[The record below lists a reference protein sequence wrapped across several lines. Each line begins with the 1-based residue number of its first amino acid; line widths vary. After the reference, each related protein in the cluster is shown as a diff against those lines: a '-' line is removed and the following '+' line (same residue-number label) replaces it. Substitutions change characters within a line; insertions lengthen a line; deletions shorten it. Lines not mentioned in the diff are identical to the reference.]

1 MSSSAPDRPEHDA
14 TLPAPGRLPSGRNG
28 VNWPP
33 EPLADVVAAR
43 LDRYQKEFAMRLT
56 GILSLVF
63 GAIALAASAQAQV
76 PAGYPADYKAIV
88 DGAKKEGKVVVY
100 STTDAKLVT
109 PLIKDF
115 EAAFPGVKVE
125 YTDLN
130 STEVY
135 NRYISE
141 SAANAASADA
151 VWSSSMDLQM
161 KLAADGLAAVYKSPE
176 ASALPAWAHWKDTI
190 YATTFEPIAIVYNK
204 RLVPPEDV
212 PKTHAD
218 LAKLLNTKGDK
229 YQNKVTAYDP
239 EKSGVG
245 FMLANQDARLDPQ
258 FWELVK
264 ALGARSLKVQSST
277 GTMLERVSSGENL
290 LGYNVLGSYAL
301 TRAKKDPSLGVAFT
315 TDYNLVLSRL
325 IFVSKNAKNPNAAR
339 LWLDYVLSKRGQ
351 TIAAEQAELY
361 SVRTDMTGKDSGV
374 GFSKGLGS
382 AVKPIAVSEDLLQ
395 GLDQTK
401 RLAFLKQWQTAL
413 ARK

>member
-1 MSSSAPDRPEHDA
+1 MFSF
-14 TLPAPGRLPSGRNG
+14 TRL
-28 VNWPP
+28 
-33 EPLADVVAAR
+33 AAAACAV
-43 LDRYQKEFAMRLT
+43 LLT
-56 GILSLVF
+56 GGV
-63 GAIALAASAQAQV
+63 AAQV
-76 PAGYPADYKAIV
+76 PAGYPADYKVIL

-100 STTDAKLVT
+100 LTTDAKLVA
-109 PLIKDF
+109 PLLKDF
-115 EAAFPGVKVE
+115 EAAFPGIKVE

-135 NRYISE
+135 NRFISE
-141 SAANAASADA
+141 NAANAASADA

-161 KLAADGLAAVYKSPE
+161 RLAADGQAMVYKSPE
-176 ASALPAWAHWKDTI
+176 AGALPDWAKFKDMV

-204 RLVPPEDV
+204 RLVPADEV

-218 LAKLLNTKGDK
+218 LAKLLTTKAEK

-245 FMLANQDARLDPQ
+245 FMLANQDAKLDPK

-264 ALGARSLKVQSST
+264 VLGARSLKVQSST

-290 LGYNVLGSYAL
+290 IGYNVLGSYAL
-301 TRAKKDPSLGVAFT
+301 SRAKKDPSMGIAFT

-325 IFVSKNAKNPNAAR
+325 VFVAKNAKNPNAGKV
-339 LWLDYVLSKRGQ
+339 WVDYVLSRRGQ
-351 TIAAEQAELY
+351 TITSEQVELF
-361 SVRTDMTGKDSGV
+361 SERTDMTGKETGV
-374 GFSKGLGS
+374 AFAKELGS
-382 AVKPIAVSEDLLQ
+382 AVKPIAVSNDLLL

-401 RLAFLKQWQTAL
+401 RLEFLKQWQTTL

>member
-1 MSSSAPDRPEHDA
+1 MYSFGRIA
-14 TLPAPGRLPSGRNG
+14 TVFASLLIG
-28 VNWPP
+28 V
-33 EPLADVVAAR
+33 
-43 LDRYQKEFAMRLT
+43 
-56 GILSLVF
+56 
-63 GAIALAASAQAQV
+63 ALAQAQV
-76 PAGYPADYKAIV
+76 PAGYPADYGKIL

-135 NRYISE
+135 NRFISE
-141 SAANAASADA
+141 NAANAASADA

-161 KLAADGLAAVYKSPE
+161 KLAADGAAASYKSPE
-176 ASALPAWAHWKDTI
+176 TAALPAWAHWKDTV

-204 RLVPPEDV
+204 RLVPAEDV

-218 LAKLLNTKGDK
+218 LLKLLTTKGDK

-245 FMLANQDARLDPQ
+245 FMLMNQDAKLDPK
-258 FWELVK
+258 FWDLVK
-264 ALGARSLKVQSST
+264 ALGERSLKVQSST

-290 LGYNVLGSYAL
+290 IGYNVLGSYAL
-301 TRAKKDPSLGVAFT
+301 TRAKKDPSMGIAFT

-325 IFVSKNAKNPNAAR
+325 VFVSKNAKNPNAGR
-339 LWLDYVLSKRGQ
+339 LWLDYLLSKRGQ
-351 TIAAEQAELY
+351 TITAEQAELY
-361 SVRTDMTGKDSGV
+361 SVRTDISGKDSGV
-374 GFSKGLGS
+374 AFAKELGS
-382 AVKPIAVSEDLLQ
+382 AVKPIAVNDDLLV

-401 RLAFLKQWQTAL
+401 RLEFLKRWQTAL

>member
-1 MSSSAPDRPEHDA
+1 MLTSGRIAA
-14 TLPAPGRLPSGRNG
+14 TLASLSFC
-28 VNWPP
+28 
-33 EPLADVVAAR
+33 VVAAH
-43 LDRYQKEFAMRLT
+43 
-56 GILSLVF
+56 
-63 GAIALAASAQAQV
+63 AQV
-76 PAGYPADYKAIV
+76 PAGYPAEYKAIV

-135 NRYISE
+135 NRFISE

-176 ASALPAWAHWKDTI
+176 SAALPEWAHYKDMV

-204 RLVPPEDV
+204 RLVPAEDV

-218 LAKLLNTKGDK
+218 LTKLLNTKADK
-229 YQNKVTAYDP
+229 YQKKVTSYDA

-245 FMLANQDARLDPQ
+245 FMLVNQDAKLNPA
-258 FWELVK
+258 FWDLVK
-264 ALGARSLKVQSST
+264 AMGARGANLQSST
-277 GTMLERVSSGENL
+277 GTMMERIASGENL
-290 LGYNVLGSYAL
+290 IGYNILGSYAI
-301 TRAKKDPSLGVAFT
+301 TRAKKDPSIGVAFT

-325 IFVSKNAKNPNAAR
+325 VFVAKNAKNPNAGR
-339 LWLDYVLSKRGQ
+339 LWVDYLLSKRGQ
-351 TIAAEQAELY
+351 TITAEQAELY
-361 SVRTDMTGKDSGV
+361 SVRTDMTGKESGV
-374 GFSKGLGS
+374 AFAKELGS
-382 AVKPIAVSEDLLQ
+382 AVKPIAVNNDLLQ

-401 RLAFLKQWQTAL
+401 RLEFLKQWQGAL
-413 ARK
+413 GRK

>member
-1 MSSSAPDRPEHDA
+1 MIMLSKW
-14 TLPAPGRLPSGRNG
+14 TM
-28 VNWPP
+28 
-33 EPLADVVAAR
+33 VAFTAIS
-43 LDRYQKEFAMRLT
+43 LNAM
-56 GILSLVF
+56 
-63 GAIALAASAQAQV
+63 AQV
-76 PAGYPADYKAIV
+76 PAGYPAEYAKVV

-135 NRYISE
+135 NRFISE
-141 SAANAASADA
+141 NAANAASADA

-161 KLAADGLAAVYKSPE
+161 KLAADGLAMPYKSPE
-176 ASALPAWAHWKDTI
+176 SAALPAWAHWKDTV

-204 RLVPPEDV
+204 RLVPAEDV
-212 PKTHAD
+212 PKTHDD
-218 LAKLLNTKGDK
+218 LLKVLTAKGDR

-245 FMLANQDARLDPQ
+245 FMLMNQDAKLYPK

-264 ALGARSLKVQSST
+264 ALGERSLKVQSST

-290 LGYNVLGSYAL
+290 IGYNVLGSYAL
-301 TRAKKDPSLGVAFT
+301 TRAKKDPSMGIVFT
-315 TDYNLVLSRL
+315 RDYNLVLSRL
-325 IFVSKNAKNPNAAR
+325 VFVAKNAKNPNAGR
-339 LWLDYVLSKRGQ
+339 LWVDYLLSKRGQ
-351 TIAAEQAELY
+351 TITAEQAELY
-361 SVRTDMTGKDSGV
+361 SVRTDITGKASG
-374 GFSKGLGS
+374 GSFAKELGS
-382 AVKPIAVSEDLLQ
+382 AVKPIAVNEELLA

-401 RLAFLKQWQTAL
+401 RLEFLKRWQASL
-413 ARK
+413 GRK